1 MSLVQSFQKRVHLE
15 RLNKGVE
22 ENSDADTS
30 PKQFD
35 QPSRTEQFEEADLDQ
50 LGHVDDTSHH
60 CDEVKDVPRLPEVVL
75 RENVSNSI
83 TILHQLKTQPCCA
96 SFVHYDNFWSSLS
109 FPPNYL
115 ERNTSIG
122 IASLMKREF

>member
-1 MSLVQSFQKRVHLE
+1 MPGCQTSEDGFRLISWFPSSSCSSSYLHPNYGIDEEEDAHEETHIGQCLSEDMSLVRSLQKRVHLE
-15 RLNKGVE
+15 RLDKGVE

-60 CDEVKDVPRLPEVVL
+60 RYEVKNVP
-75 RENVSNSI
+75 
-83 TILHQLKTQPCCA
+83 
-96 SFVHYDNFWSSLS
+96 
-109 FPPNYL
+109 
-115 ERNTSIG
+115 
-122 IASLMKREF
+122 

>member
-15 RLNKGVE
+15 RLDKGVE

-35 QPSRTEQFEEADLDQ
+35 QPSRPEQFEKTDLDQ

-75 RENVSNSI
+75 RENFQIRSQYCIN
-83 TILHQLKTQPCCA
+83 
-96 SFVHYDNFWSSLS
+96 
-109 FPPNYL
+109 
-115 ERNTSIG
+115 
-122 IASLMKREF
+122 